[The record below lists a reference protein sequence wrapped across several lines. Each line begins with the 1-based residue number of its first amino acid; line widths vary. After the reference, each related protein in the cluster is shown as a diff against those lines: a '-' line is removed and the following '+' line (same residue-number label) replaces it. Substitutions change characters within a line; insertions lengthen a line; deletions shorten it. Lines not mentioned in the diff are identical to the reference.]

1 MFNAIRFSPAL
12 KASARAFSTSRPA
25 LDVSK
30 LTLVGRL
37 GADPVLRET
46 SAGKPYVTY
55 SVATQNGLPIKREDG
70 SYSVPTTSWH
80 TVFVFN
86 DKALETVQR
95 VGKGSTVYVEA
106 DLEMRP
112 VEPVNGQPIPDRV
125 ILKQNSFRVIN
136 RIKSETAEAEPSE

>member
-1 MFNAIRFSPAL
+1 MFTATRFAPAL
-12 KASARAFSTSRPA
+12 RASARAFSTSRA
-25 LDVSK
+25 SLDVSR

-55 SVATQNGLPIKREDG
+55 TVATQNGIAVRKEDG
-70 SYSVPTTSWH
+70 TYTTPTTSWH

-86 DKALETVQR
+86 ERALDSVQK

-112 VEPVNGQPIPDRV
+112 SEPINGQSVSDRV
-125 ILKQNSFRVIN
+125 ILKQNTMRVIN
-136 RIKSETAEAEPSE
+136 RVKSETAEAEPTE